1 MNKYQERNA
10 KKVFF
15 QYDKLMKKKEN
26 EIIKSYQRNTNI
38 LKNNKYV
45 LDNDRKYKLAL
56 LEIDEKI
63 ERHQVLNSIQ
73 FAKLEQKE
81 YEKLRDKVISKYKI
95 LYKDTLAMD
104 ACEVPKETRIRL
116 FEDEVYLAKTK
127 AIKATLFEGQLNIL
141 NGILAG
147 VYAEEGKDNS
157 ATLLKALEMKQ
168 KLLLEDLNV
177 VKDDSNAVNVTF
189 MSMSKEDFE
198 SLDVVEINEG
208 SNNSTELGADF
219 SVADDDNNSFEAR
232 MKAEV
237 QKKMEN
243 LEKK

>member
-1 MNKYQERNA
+1 M
-10 KKVFF
+10 
-15 QYDKLMKKKEN
+15 
-26 EIIKSYQRNTNI
+26 
-38 LKNNKYV
+38 
-45 LDNDRKYKLAL
+45 
-56 LEIDEKI
+56 
-63 ERHQVLNSIQ
+63 
-73 FAKLEQKE
+73 EQKE
-81 YEKLRDKVISKYKI
+81 YESLRDKVISKYKI
-95 LYKDTLAMD
+95 LYKDSLAMD
-104 ACEVPKETRIRL
+104 ACEVPKEIRIRL

-127 AIKATLFEGQLNIL
+127 AIKATLFEGQLNTL

-157 ATLLKALEMKQ
+157 AILLKALEMKQ

-189 MSMSKEDFE
+189 MSMNKEDFE

-219 SVADDDNNSFEAR
+219 GVADDDNNSFEAR

-243 LEKK
+243 LEKE

>member
-1 MNKYQERNA
+1 M
-10 KKVFF
+10 
-15 QYDKLMKKKEN
+15 
-26 EIIKSYQRNTNI
+26 
-38 LKNNKYV
+38 
-45 LDNDRKYKLAL
+45 
-56 LEIDEKI
+56 
-63 ERHQVLNSIQ
+63 
-73 FAKLEQKE
+73 EQKE
-81 YEKLRDKVISKYKI
+81 YEELRDKVISKYKI
-95 LYKDTLAMD
+95 LYKDSLAMD
-104 ACEVPKETRIRL
+104 ACEVPKEIRIRL

-189 MSMSKEDFE
+189 MSMNKEDFE

-219 SVADDDNNSFEAR
+219 GVADDDNNSFEAR

-243 LEKK
+243 LENTENE

>member
-1 MNKYQERNA
+1 M
-10 KKVFF
+10 
-15 QYDKLMKKKEN
+15 
-26 EIIKSYQRNTNI
+26 
-38 LKNNKYV
+38 
-45 LDNDRKYKLAL
+45 
-56 LEIDEKI
+56 
-63 ERHQVLNSIQ
+63 
-73 FAKLEQKE
+73 EQKE
-81 YEKLRDKVISKYKI
+81 YERLRDKVISKYKI
-95 LYKDTLAMD
+95 LYKDSLAMD
-104 ACEVPKETRIRL
+104 ACEVPKEIRVRL

-219 SVADDDNNSFEAR
+219 GVADDDNNSFEAR

-243 LEKK
+243 LENDNS

>member
-1 MNKYQERNA
+1 M
-10 KKVFF
+10 
-15 QYDKLMKKKEN
+15 
-26 EIIKSYQRNTNI
+26 
-38 LKNNKYV
+38 
-45 LDNDRKYKLAL
+45 
-56 LEIDEKI
+56 
-63 ERHQVLNSIQ
+63 
-73 FAKLEQKE
+73 EQKE
-81 YEKLRDKVISKYKI
+81 YERLRDKVISKYKI
-95 LYKDTLAMD
+95 LYKDSLAMD

-198 SLDVVEINEG
+198 NLDVVEINEG

>member
-1 MNKYQERNA
+1 M
-10 KKVFF
+10 
-15 QYDKLMKKKEN
+15 
-26 EIIKSYQRNTNI
+26 
-38 LKNNKYV
+38 
-45 LDNDRKYKLAL
+45 
-56 LEIDEKI
+56 
-63 ERHQVLNSIQ
+63 
-73 FAKLEQKE
+73 EQKE
-81 YEKLRDKVISKYKI
+81 YERLRDKVISKYKI
-95 LYKDTLAMD
+95 LYKDSLAMD

-116 FEDEVYLAKTK
+116 FEDEIYLAKTK

-189 MSMSKEDFE
+189 MSMNKEDFE

-219 SVADDDNNSFEAR
+219 GVADDDNNSFEAR

>member
-1 MNKYQERNA
+1 M
-10 KKVFF
+10 
-15 QYDKLMKKKEN
+15 
-26 EIIKSYQRNTNI
+26 
-38 LKNNKYV
+38 
-45 LDNDRKYKLAL
+45 
-56 LEIDEKI
+56 
-63 ERHQVLNSIQ
+63 
-73 FAKLEQKE
+73 EQKE
-81 YEKLRDKVISKYKI
+81 YESLRDKVISKYKI
-95 LYKDTLAMD
+95 LYKDSLAMD
-104 ACEVPKETRIRL
+104 ACEVPKEIRIRL

-127 AIKATLFEGQLNIL
+127 AIKATLFEGQLNTL

-157 ATLLKALEMKQ
+157 AVLLKALEMKQ

-189 MSMSKEDFE
+189 MSMNKEDFE
-198 SLDVVEINEG
+198 NLDVVEINEG

-219 SVADDDNNSFEAR
+219 GVADDDNNSFEAR

-243 LEKK
+243 LENDNS

>member
-1 MNKYQERNA
+1 M
-10 KKVFF
+10 
-15 QYDKLMKKKEN
+15 
-26 EIIKSYQRNTNI
+26 
-38 LKNNKYV
+38 
-45 LDNDRKYKLAL
+45 
-56 LEIDEKI
+56 
-63 ERHQVLNSIQ
+63 
-73 FAKLEQKE
+73 EQKE
-81 YEKLRDKVISKYKI
+81 YESLRDKVISKYKI
-95 LYKDTLAMD
+95 LYKDSLAMD
-104 ACEVPKETRIRL
+104 ACEVPKEIRIRL

-127 AIKATLFEGQLNIL
+127 AIKATLFEGQLNTL

-157 ATLLKALEMKQ
+157 AVLLKALEMKQ

-189 MSMSKEDFE
+189 MSMNKEDFE
-198 SLDVVEINEG
+198 NLDVVEINEG

-219 SVADDDNNSFEAR
+219 GVADDDNNSFEAR

-243 LEKK
+243 LENK

>member
-1 MNKYQERNA
+1 M
-10 KKVFF
+10 
-15 QYDKLMKKKEN
+15 
-26 EIIKSYQRNTNI
+26 
-38 LKNNKYV
+38 
-45 LDNDRKYKLAL
+45 
-56 LEIDEKI
+56 
-63 ERHQVLNSIQ
+63 
-73 FAKLEQKE
+73 EQKE
-81 YEKLRDKVISKYKI
+81 YESLRDKVISKYKI
-95 LYKDTLAMD
+95 LYKDSLAMD
-104 ACEVPKETRIRL
+104 ACEVPKEIRIRL
-116 FEDEVYLAKTK
+116 FEDEVYLAETK
-127 AIKATLFEGQLNIL
+127 AIKATLFEGQLNTL

-157 ATLLKALEMKQ
+157 AVLLKALEMKQ

-189 MSMSKEDFE
+189 MSMNKEDFE

-219 SVADDDNNSFEAR
+219 GVADDDNNSFEAR

-243 LEKK
+243 LENDNS

>member
-1 MNKYQERNA
+1 M
-10 KKVFF
+10 
-15 QYDKLMKKKEN
+15 
-26 EIIKSYQRNTNI
+26 
-38 LKNNKYV
+38 
-45 LDNDRKYKLAL
+45 
-56 LEIDEKI
+56 
-63 ERHQVLNSIQ
+63 
-73 FAKLEQKE
+73 EQKE
-81 YEKLRDKVISKYKI
+81 YEELRDKVISKYKI
-95 LYKDTLAMD
+95 LYKDSLAMD
-104 ACEVPKETRIRL
+104 ACEVPKEIRIRL

-189 MSMSKEDFE
+189 MSMNKEDFE

-219 SVADDDNNSFEAR
+219 GVADDDNNSFEAR

-243 LEKK
+243 LENDNS

>member
-1 MNKYQERNA
+1 M
-10 KKVFF
+10 
-15 QYDKLMKKKEN
+15 
-26 EIIKSYQRNTNI
+26 
-38 LKNNKYV
+38 
-45 LDNDRKYKLAL
+45 
-56 LEIDEKI
+56 
-63 ERHQVLNSIQ
+63 
-73 FAKLEQKE
+73 EQKE
-81 YEKLRDKVISKYKI
+81 YESLRDKVISKYKI
-95 LYKDTLAMD
+95 LYKDSLAMD
-104 ACEVPKETRIRL
+104 ACEVPKEIRIRL
-116 FEDEVYLAKTK
+116 FEDEIYLAKTK

-189 MSMSKEDFE
+189 MSMNKEDFE

-219 SVADDDNNSFEAR
+219 GVADDDNNSFEAR

>member
-1 MNKYQERNA
+1 M
-10 KKVFF
+10 
-15 QYDKLMKKKEN
+15 
-26 EIIKSYQRNTNI
+26 
-38 LKNNKYV
+38 
-45 LDNDRKYKLAL
+45 
-56 LEIDEKI
+56 
-63 ERHQVLNSIQ
+63 
-73 FAKLEQKE
+73 EQKD
-81 YEKLRDKVISKYKI
+81 YEELRDRVISKYKI
-95 LYKDTLAMD
+95 LYKDSLAMD
-104 ACEVPKETRIRL
+104 SCEVPKEIRIRL
-116 FEDEVYLAKTK
+116 FEDEIYLAKTK

-189 MSMSKEDFE
+189 MSMNKEDFE

-219 SVADDDNNSFEAR
+219 GVADDDNNSFEAR

-243 LEKK
+243 LENDNS

>member
-1 MNKYQERNA
+1 M
-10 KKVFF
+10 
-15 QYDKLMKKKEN
+15 
-26 EIIKSYQRNTNI
+26 
-38 LKNNKYV
+38 
-45 LDNDRKYKLAL
+45 
-56 LEIDEKI
+56 
-63 ERHQVLNSIQ
+63 
-73 FAKLEQKE
+73 EQKE
-81 YEKLRDKVISKYKI
+81 YESLRDKVISKYKI
-95 LYKDTLAMD
+95 LYKDSLAMD
-104 ACEVPKETRIRL
+104 ACEVPKEIRIRL

-127 AIKATLFEGQLNIL
+127 AIKATLFEGQLNTL

-157 ATLLKALEMKQ
+157 AVLLKALEMKQ

-189 MSMSKEDFE
+189 MSMNKEDFE

-219 SVADDDNNSFEAR
+219 GVADDDNNSFEAR

-243 LEKK
+243 LENDNS

>member
-1 MNKYQERNA
+1 M
-10 KKVFF
+10 
-15 QYDKLMKKKEN
+15 
-26 EIIKSYQRNTNI
+26 
-38 LKNNKYV
+38 
-45 LDNDRKYKLAL
+45 
-56 LEIDEKI
+56 
-63 ERHQVLNSIQ
+63 
-73 FAKLEQKE
+73 EQKE
-81 YEKLRDKVISKYKI
+81 YERLRDKVISKYKI
-95 LYKDTLAMD
+95 LYKDSLAMD

-141 NGILAG
+141 NEILAG

>member
-1 MNKYQERNA
+1 M
-10 KKVFF
+10 
-15 QYDKLMKKKEN
+15 
-26 EIIKSYQRNTNI
+26 
-38 LKNNKYV
+38 
-45 LDNDRKYKLAL
+45 
-56 LEIDEKI
+56 
-63 ERHQVLNSIQ
+63 
-73 FAKLEQKE
+73 EQKE
-81 YEKLRDKVISKYKI
+81 YEELRDKVISKYKI
-95 LYKDTLAMD
+95 LYKDSLAMD
-104 ACEVPKETRIRL
+104 ACEVPKEIRIRL

-198 SLDVVEINEG
+198 NLDVVEINEG

-219 SVADDDNNSFEAR
+219 GVADDDNNSFEAR

-243 LEKK
+243 LENDNS

>member
-1 MNKYQERNA
+1 M
-10 KKVFF
+10 
-15 QYDKLMKKKEN
+15 
-26 EIIKSYQRNTNI
+26 
-38 LKNNKYV
+38 
-45 LDNDRKYKLAL
+45 
-56 LEIDEKI
+56 
-63 ERHQVLNSIQ
+63 
-73 FAKLEQKE
+73 EQNE
-81 YEKLRDKVISKYKI
+81 YEELRDKVISKYKI
-95 LYKDTLAMD
+95 LYKDSLAMD
-104 ACEVPKETRIRL
+104 ACEVPKEIRIRL

-177 VKDDSNAVNVTF
+177 VKDDSNAVNVTY

-219 SVADDDNNSFEAR
+219 GVADDDNNSFEAR

-243 LEKK
+243 LENDNS

>member
-1 MNKYQERNA
+1 M
-10 KKVFF
+10 
-15 QYDKLMKKKEN
+15 
-26 EIIKSYQRNTNI
+26 
-38 LKNNKYV
+38 
-45 LDNDRKYKLAL
+45 
-56 LEIDEKI
+56 
-63 ERHQVLNSIQ
+63 
-73 FAKLEQKE
+73 EQKE
-81 YEKLRDKVISKYKI
+81 YERLRDKVISKYKI
-95 LYKDTLAMD
+95 LYKDSLAMD

-116 FEDEVYLAKTK
+116 FEDEIYLAKTK

-219 SVADDDNNSFEAR
+219 GVADDDNNSFEAR

>member
-1 MNKYQERNA
+1 M
-10 KKVFF
+10 
-15 QYDKLMKKKEN
+15 
-26 EIIKSYQRNTNI
+26 
-38 LKNNKYV
+38 
-45 LDNDRKYKLAL
+45 
-56 LEIDEKI
+56 
-63 ERHQVLNSIQ
+63 
-73 FAKLEQKE
+73 EQKE
-81 YEKLRDKVISKYKI
+81 YEELRDKVISKYKI
-95 LYKDTLAMD
+95 LYKDSLAMD
-104 ACEVPKETRIRL
+104 SCEVPKEIRIRL

-141 NGILAG
+141 NTVLAG
-147 VYAEEGKDNS
+147 TYAEEGKDNS
-157 ATLLKALEMKQ
+157 AIILKALEMKQ

-219 SVADDDNNSFEAR
+219 GVADDDNNSFEAR

-243 LEKK
+243 LENDNS

>member
-1 MNKYQERNA
+1 
-10 KKVFF
+10 
-15 QYDKLMKKKEN
+15 
-26 EIIKSYQRNTNI
+26 
-38 LKNNKYV
+38 
-45 LDNDRKYKLAL
+45 
-56 LEIDEKI
+56 
-63 ERHQVLNSIQ
+63 
-73 FAKLEQKE
+73 
-81 YEKLRDKVISKYKI
+81 
-95 LYKDTLAMD
+95 MD
-104 ACEVPKETRIRL
+104 ACEVPKEIRIRL

>member
-1 MNKYQERNA
+1 M
-10 KKVFF
+10 
-15 QYDKLMKKKEN
+15 
-26 EIIKSYQRNTNI
+26 
-38 LKNNKYV
+38 
-45 LDNDRKYKLAL
+45 
-56 LEIDEKI
+56 
-63 ERHQVLNSIQ
+63 
-73 FAKLEQKE
+73 EQKE
-81 YEKLRDKVISKYKI
+81 YEELRDKVISKYKI
-95 LYKDTLAMD
+95 LYKDSLAMD
-104 ACEVPKETRIRL
+104 ACEVPKEIRIRL

-219 SVADDDNNSFEAR
+219 GVADDDNNSFEAR

-243 LEKK
+243 LENDNS

>member
-1 MNKYQERNA
+1 M
-10 KKVFF
+10 
-15 QYDKLMKKKEN
+15 
-26 EIIKSYQRNTNI
+26 
-38 LKNNKYV
+38 
-45 LDNDRKYKLAL
+45 
-56 LEIDEKI
+56 
-63 ERHQVLNSIQ
+63 
-73 FAKLEQKE
+73 EQKE
-81 YEKLRDKVISKYKI
+81 YERLRDKVISKYKI
-95 LYKDTLAMD
+95 LYKDSLAMD

>member
-1 MNKYQERNA
+1 M
-10 KKVFF
+10 
-15 QYDKLMKKKEN
+15 
-26 EIIKSYQRNTNI
+26 
-38 LKNNKYV
+38 
-45 LDNDRKYKLAL
+45 
-56 LEIDEKI
+56 
-63 ERHQVLNSIQ
+63 
-73 FAKLEQKE
+73 EQKE
-81 YEKLRDKVISKYKI
+81 YESLRDKVISKYKI
-95 LYKDTLAMD
+95 LYKDSLAMD
-104 ACEVPKETRIRL
+104 ACEVPKEIRIRL

-127 AIKATLFEGQLNIL
+127 AIKATLFEGQLNTL

-157 ATLLKALEMKQ
+157 AVLLKALEMKQ

-189 MSMSKEDFE
+189 MSMNKEDFE

-219 SVADDDNNSFEAR
+219 GVADDDNNSFEAR

-243 LEKK
+243 LEKE

>member
-1 MNKYQERNA
+1 M
-10 KKVFF
+10 
-15 QYDKLMKKKEN
+15 
-26 EIIKSYQRNTNI
+26 
-38 LKNNKYV
+38 
-45 LDNDRKYKLAL
+45 
-56 LEIDEKI
+56 
-63 ERHQVLNSIQ
+63 
-73 FAKLEQKE
+73 EQKE
-81 YEKLRDKVISKYKI
+81 YEELRDKVISKYKI
-95 LYKDTLAMD
+95 LYKDSLAMD
-104 ACEVPKETRIRL
+104 SCEVPKEIRIRL

-189 MSMSKEDFE
+189 MSMNKEDFE

-219 SVADDDNNSFEAR
+219 GVADDDNNSFEAR

-243 LEKK
+243 LEKE

>member
-1 MNKYQERNA
+1 M
-10 KKVFF
+10 
-15 QYDKLMKKKEN
+15 
-26 EIIKSYQRNTNI
+26 
-38 LKNNKYV
+38 
-45 LDNDRKYKLAL
+45 
-56 LEIDEKI
+56 
-63 ERHQVLNSIQ
+63 
-73 FAKLEQKE
+73 EQKD
-81 YEKLRDKVISKYKI
+81 YEELRDKVISKYKI
-95 LYKDTLAMD
+95 LYKDSLAMD
-104 ACEVPKETRIRL
+104 SCEVPKEIRIRL

-219 SVADDDNNSFEAR
+219 GVADDDNNSFEAR

-243 LEKK
+243 LENDNS

>member
-1 MNKYQERNA
+1 M
-10 KKVFF
+10 
-15 QYDKLMKKKEN
+15 
-26 EIIKSYQRNTNI
+26 
-38 LKNNKYV
+38 
-45 LDNDRKYKLAL
+45 
-56 LEIDEKI
+56 
-63 ERHQVLNSIQ
+63 
-73 FAKLEQKE
+73 EQKE
-81 YEKLRDKVISKYKI
+81 YENLRDKVISKYKI
-95 LYKDTLAMD
+95 LYKDSLAMD
-104 ACEVPKETRIRL
+104 ACEVPKEIRIRL

-127 AIKATLFEGQLNIL
+127 AIKATLFEGQLNTL

-157 ATLLKALEMKQ
+157 AILLKALEMKQ

-189 MSMSKEDFE
+189 MSMNKEDFE
-198 SLDVVEINEG
+198 SLDVIEINEG

-219 SVADDDNNSFEAR
+219 GVADDDNNSFEAR

-243 LEKK
+243 LENDNS

>member
-1 MNKYQERNA
+1 M
-10 KKVFF
+10 
-15 QYDKLMKKKEN
+15 
-26 EIIKSYQRNTNI
+26 
-38 LKNNKYV
+38 
-45 LDNDRKYKLAL
+45 
-56 LEIDEKI
+56 
-63 ERHQVLNSIQ
+63 
-73 FAKLEQKE
+73 EQKE
-81 YEKLRDKVISKYKI
+81 YESLRDKVISKYKI
-95 LYKDTLAMD
+95 LYKDSLAMD
-104 ACEVPKETRIRL
+104 ACEVPKEIRIRL

-127 AIKATLFEGQLNIL
+127 AIKATLFEGQLNTL

-157 ATLLKALEMKQ
+157 AVLLKALEMKQ

-198 SLDVVEINEG
+198 NLDVVEINEG

-219 SVADDDNNSFEAR
+219 GVADDDNNSFEAR

-243 LEKK
+243 LEKE

>member
-1 MNKYQERNA
+1 M
-10 KKVFF
+10 
-15 QYDKLMKKKEN
+15 
-26 EIIKSYQRNTNI
+26 
-38 LKNNKYV
+38 
-45 LDNDRKYKLAL
+45 
-56 LEIDEKI
+56 
-63 ERHQVLNSIQ
+63 
-73 FAKLEQKE
+73 EQKE
-81 YEKLRDKVISKYKI
+81 YERLRDKVISKYKI
-95 LYKDTLAMD
+95 LYKDSLAMD
-104 ACEVPKETRIRL
+104 ACEVPKEIRIRL

>member
-1 MNKYQERNA
+1 M
-10 KKVFF
+10 
-15 QYDKLMKKKEN
+15 
-26 EIIKSYQRNTNI
+26 
-38 LKNNKYV
+38 
-45 LDNDRKYKLAL
+45 
-56 LEIDEKI
+56 
-63 ERHQVLNSIQ
+63 
-73 FAKLEQKE
+73 EQKE
-81 YEKLRDKVISKYKI
+81 YERLRDKVISKYKI
-95 LYKDTLAMD
+95 LYKDSLAMD

-189 MSMSKEDFE
+189 TSMSKEDYE
-198 SLDVVEINEG
+198 NIDVVEINEG
-208 SNNSTELGADF
+208 ANNSTELGADC

>member
-1 MNKYQERNA
+1 M
-10 KKVFF
+10 
-15 QYDKLMKKKEN
+15 
-26 EIIKSYQRNTNI
+26 
-38 LKNNKYV
+38 
-45 LDNDRKYKLAL
+45 
-56 LEIDEKI
+56 
-63 ERHQVLNSIQ
+63 
-73 FAKLEQKE
+73 EQNE
-81 YEKLRDKVISKYKI
+81 YEELRDKVISKYKI
-95 LYKDTLAMD
+95 LYKDSLAMD
-104 ACEVPKETRIRL
+104 ACEVPKEIRIRL

-189 MSMSKEDFE
+189 MSMNKEDFE

-208 SNNSTELGADF
+208 SNTSTELGADF
-219 SVADDDNNSFEAR
+219 GVADDDNNSFEAR

-243 LEKK
+243 LENDNS

>member
-1 MNKYQERNA
+1 M
-10 KKVFF
+10 
-15 QYDKLMKKKEN
+15 
-26 EIIKSYQRNTNI
+26 
-38 LKNNKYV
+38 
-45 LDNDRKYKLAL
+45 
-56 LEIDEKI
+56 
-63 ERHQVLNSIQ
+63 
-73 FAKLEQKE
+73 EQKE
-81 YEKLRDKVISKYKI
+81 YERLRDKVISKYKI
-95 LYKDTLAMD
+95 LYKDSLAMD
-104 ACEVPKETRIRL
+104 ACEVPKEIRIRL

-219 SVADDDNNSFEAR
+219 GVADDDNNSFEAR

-243 LEKK
+243 LENDNS

>member
-1 MNKYQERNA
+1 M
-10 KKVFF
+10 
-15 QYDKLMKKKEN
+15 
-26 EIIKSYQRNTNI
+26 
-38 LKNNKYV
+38 
-45 LDNDRKYKLAL
+45 
-56 LEIDEKI
+56 
-63 ERHQVLNSIQ
+63 
-73 FAKLEQKE
+73 EQKE
-81 YEKLRDKVISKYKI
+81 YEELRDKVISKYKI
-95 LYKDTLAMD
+95 LYKDSLAMD
-104 ACEVPKETRIRL
+104 SCEVPKEIRIRL

-219 SVADDDNNSFEAR
+219 GVADDDNNSFEAR

-243 LEKK
+243 LENDNS

>member
-1 MNKYQERNA
+1 M
-10 KKVFF
+10 
-15 QYDKLMKKKEN
+15 
-26 EIIKSYQRNTNI
+26 
-38 LKNNKYV
+38 
-45 LDNDRKYKLAL
+45 
-56 LEIDEKI
+56 
-63 ERHQVLNSIQ
+63 
-73 FAKLEQKE
+73 EQNE
-81 YEKLRDKVISKYKI
+81 YEELRDRVISKYKI
-95 LYKDTLAMD
+95 LYKDSLAMD
-104 ACEVPKETRIRL
+104 ACEVPKEIRIRL

-219 SVADDDNNSFEAR
+219 GVADDDNNSFEAR

-243 LEKK
+243 LEKE

>member
-1 MNKYQERNA
+1 M
-10 KKVFF
+10 
-15 QYDKLMKKKEN
+15 
-26 EIIKSYQRNTNI
+26 
-38 LKNNKYV
+38 
-45 LDNDRKYKLAL
+45 
-56 LEIDEKI
+56 
-63 ERHQVLNSIQ
+63 
-73 FAKLEQKE
+73 EQKE
-81 YEKLRDKVISKYKI
+81 YESLRDKVISKYKI
-95 LYKDTLAMD
+95 LYKDSLAMD

-127 AIKATLFEGQLNIL
+127 AIKATLFEGQLNTL
-141 NGILAG
+141 NEILAG

-157 ATLLKALEMKQ
+157 AVLLKALEMKQ

-189 MSMSKEDFE
+189 MSMNKEDFE

-219 SVADDDNNSFEAR
+219 GVADDDNNSFEAR

-243 LEKK
+243 LENDNS

>member
-1 MNKYQERNA
+1 M
-10 KKVFF
+10 
-15 QYDKLMKKKEN
+15 
-26 EIIKSYQRNTNI
+26 
-38 LKNNKYV
+38 
-45 LDNDRKYKLAL
+45 
-56 LEIDEKI
+56 
-63 ERHQVLNSIQ
+63 
-73 FAKLEQKE
+73 EQKE
-81 YEKLRDKVISKYKI
+81 YEELRDKVISKYKI
-95 LYKDTLAMD
+95 LYKDSLAMD
-104 ACEVPKETRIRL
+104 ACEVPKEIRIRL

-189 MSMSKEDFE
+189 MSMNKEDFE
-198 SLDVVEINEG
+198 SLDVVEINKG

-219 SVADDDNNSFEAR
+219 GVADDDNNSFEAR

-243 LEKK
+243 LENDNS

>member
-1 MNKYQERNA
+1 M
-10 KKVFF
+10 
-15 QYDKLMKKKEN
+15 
-26 EIIKSYQRNTNI
+26 
-38 LKNNKYV
+38 
-45 LDNDRKYKLAL
+45 
-56 LEIDEKI
+56 
-63 ERHQVLNSIQ
+63 
-73 FAKLEQKE
+73 EQKD
-81 YEKLRDKVISKYKI
+81 YEELRDRVISKYKI
-95 LYKDTLAMD
+95 LYKDSLAMD
-104 ACEVPKETRIRL
+104 SCEVPKEIRIRL

-219 SVADDDNNSFEAR
+219 GVADDDNNSFEAR

-243 LEKK
+243 LEKE